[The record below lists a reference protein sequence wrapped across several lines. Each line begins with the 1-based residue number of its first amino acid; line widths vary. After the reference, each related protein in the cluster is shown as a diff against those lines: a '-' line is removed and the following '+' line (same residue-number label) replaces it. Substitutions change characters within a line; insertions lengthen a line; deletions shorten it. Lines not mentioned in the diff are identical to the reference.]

1 MFVKF
6 LDVEDDGAYDF
17 IMDPQWP
24 VIAKAINS
32 LDGDKKTIVCLEGQ
46 GEMHMDIG
54 GGGPSGCVVALTYD
68 KQKFYTL
75 INPAVTGENV
85 ELKVGGA
92 PRPYPAE
99 MLVPKELALKA
110 AKTFSESGAAE
121 PSLHW
126 RDTADAVPE
135 QTQRSMT
142 AAKT

>member
-32 LDGDKKTIVCLEGQ
+32 LDGAKKSIVCLEGQ

-54 GGGPSGCVVALTYD
+54 GGGPAGFIVALPYD
-68 KQKFYTL
+68 KEKFYTL

-99 MLVPKELALKA
+99 MLVPKE
-110 AKTFSESGAAE
+110 
-121 PSLHW
+121 
-126 RDTADAVPE
+126 
-135 QTQRSMT
+135 
-142 AAKT
+142 

>member
-6 LDVEDDGAYDF
+6 LDIEDDGAYEF
-17 IMDPQWP
+17 VPDPQFP
-24 VIAKAINS
+24 AIAKAITA
-32 LDGDKKTIVCLEGQ
+32 LDGNKKTIVCLEG
-46 GEMHMDIG
+46 ERNMHMDIG
-54 GGGPSGCVVALTYD
+54 GGGPQGCVVALTYD
-68 KQKFYTL
+68 SQKFYTL

-110 AKTFSESGAAE
+110 AKTFAESGAAE

-126 RDTADAVPE
+126 RDTADAVPA
-135 QTQRSMT
+135 QTQRSMGG
-142 AAKT
+142 